1 MKKLVFGLFFICASA
16 LLFAQ
21 DGDTFKGFK
30 LGIAAHPTFGY
41 LKINGEN
48 AKVKSDGLRAGFSY
62 GLLGD
67 FAFADNYTFSS
78 GILLTTINGQSV
90 LSNMGNDT
98 KTIYKLQ
105 YIEIP
110 LKLKL
115 FTNQKN
121 DMRFY
126 GEVGLGNGINIGA
139 KNDVKSSDSSI
150 PEQKNVNISSS
161 IAAYRGS
168 IIIGGGAEFAISGK
182 TKASAGLA
190 FNNGFTNIQNTGG
203 VTVKNAYIGLN
214 LAVFF

>member
-1 MKKLVFGLFFICASA
+1 MKKLVFGLFFICTSV
-16 LLFAQ
+16 LIFAQ
-21 DGDTFKGFK
+21 EGDTFKGFK

-48 AKVKSDGLRAGFSY
+48 AAVKSDGLRAGFSY

-67 FAFADNYTFSS
+67 FAFADNYTFST
-78 GILLTTINGQSV
+78 GILLTTLNGQSITV
-90 LSNMGNDT
+90 NNPIET

-139 KNDVKSSDSSI
+139 KNDVKSSNNT
-150 PEQKNVNISSS
+150 EQKDVNISSS

-168 IIIGGGAEFAISGK
+168 VIIGGGAEFAISGK

-190 FNNGFTNIQNTGG
+190 FNNGFTNIQNTAG
-203 VTVKNAYIGLN
+203 VTTKNTYIGLN

>member
-1 MKKLVFGLFFICASA
+1 MKKLVLGLFFVCASV

-21 DGDTFKGFK
+21 DNDTFRGFK

-48 AKVKSDGLRAGFSY
+48 ANVKSDGLRAGFSY

-67 FAFADNYTFSS
+67 FAFADNYTFSTGLS
-78 GILLTTINGQSV
+78 LTTINGQTVTTTATPQINS
-90 LSNMGNDT
+90 
-98 KTIYKLQ
+98 IYKLQ

-115 FTNQKN
+115 FTNLKN
-121 DMRFY
+121 EMRFY
-126 GEVGLGNGINIGA
+126 GEVGLGNGINVGA
-139 KNDVKSSDSSI
+139 KSDIKYADNSM
-150 PEQKNVNISSS
+150 PEKKDVNISDN

-168 IIIGGGAEFAISGK
+168 IIIGGGAEFTLSGK

-190 FNNGFTNIQNTGG
+190 FNNGFTNIQTVNG
-203 VTVKNAYIGLN
+203 VSLKNSYLGLN